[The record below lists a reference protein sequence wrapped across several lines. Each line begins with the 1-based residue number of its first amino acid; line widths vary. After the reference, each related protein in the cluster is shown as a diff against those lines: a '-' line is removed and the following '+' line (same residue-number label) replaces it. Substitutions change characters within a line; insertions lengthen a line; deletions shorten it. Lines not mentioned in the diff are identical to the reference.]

1 MFKKTTKFFA
11 GVALLVQS
19 LSAVIMFFITLGK
32 KKSSSGAW
40 LALATITGAAG
51 GYLVYDSKKYDD
63 LVDKECDD
71 CPCDGDCDDC
81 PCDADCDKCPC
92 DASDDDV
99 DIDESE
105 LFSRND
111 ESEAE

>member
-81 PCDADCDKCPC
+81 PCDA
-92 DASDDDV
+92 SDDDV